1 MMNDEL
7 KDKVLNSALN
17 ACIRKPVIT
26 KQFQGNYIIRV
37 ELKGVKD
44 FVYTYTLQE
53 FRKNRTHVI
62 VDNVLKSFRQYIVD
76 SYIDY
81 PNWELVF
88 KYLCNKEYQAQEE

>member
-1 MMNDEL
+1 MMTDEL

-17 ACIRKPVIT
+17 ACIRKNVIT
-26 KQFQGNYIIRV
+26 KNFQDMYVIRV

-53 FRKNRTHVI
+53 FRTKRTHVI
-62 VDNVLKSFRQYIVD
+62 VDNVLKSFRQYILD
-76 SYIDY
+76 SFIDY